1 MKRIILPT
9 ERFYDRI
16 AVLDEYKGGKVPQ
29 SCIFLVIGSFFS
41 IPNNKTRKEV
51 EIFGLKNYIRDISP
65 LVIADSEE
73 SFLFNFFENGNHENI
88 DIFNIYSCNE
98 IESFYNYIKKDV
110 KHDLPRK
117 RLIKNFFS
125 GEKVMYDQLYY
136 LSKYENLQER
146 TISRII
152 YDEDTIEE
160 KEKILQNLI
169 NKGYIIT
176 GLLNTTFIMDIHKQI
191 KKIINGEHKKYP
203 NDYYPNPLIY
213 YSQIKEDIGVN
224 SFSEYMDLVQSAPNE
239 IYDEDSQDNLYRL
252 KLFK

>member
-16 AVLDEYKGGKVPQ
+16 TILDEYKGGKVPE
-29 SCIFLVIGSFFS
+29 SCIFLVIGSVFNV
-41 IPNNKTRKEV
+41 PHNKTRKEI
-51 EIFGLKNYIRDISP
+51 EIFGLKNYVRDISP

-73 SFLFNFFENGNHENI
+73 SFLFNFFENGNHDNI

-98 IESFYNYIKKDV
+98 IESFYKYVKKDV

-136 LSKYENLQER
+136 LSKQENLQER

-152 YDEDTIEE
+152 YDEDTVEE
-160 KEKILQNLI
+160 KEKILQSLI
-169 NKGYIIT
+169 NKGYIII
-176 GLLNTTFIMDIHKQI
+176 GLLNTTFVMDIHKQI
-191 KKIINGEHKKYP
+191 KKIISGEHEKYP
-203 NDYYPNPLIY
+203 DDYYPNPLIY
-213 YSQIKEDIGVN
+213 YSQIKEEIKVD
-224 SFSEYMDLVQSAPNE
+224 SFGEYMNVIQNDPNE
-239 IYDEDSQDNLYRL
+239 IYDEYSEDSLYRI